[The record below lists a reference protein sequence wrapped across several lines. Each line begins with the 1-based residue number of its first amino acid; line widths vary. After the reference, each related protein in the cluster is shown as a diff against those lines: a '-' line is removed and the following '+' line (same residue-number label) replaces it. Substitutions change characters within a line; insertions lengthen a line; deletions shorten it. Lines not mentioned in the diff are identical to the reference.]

1 MLIAIVVRMV
11 AEQETVLPFH
21 VGRAVHASVLERIA
35 AVDGALAAALHSEDG
50 PKPLTCSDLM
60 GGRTGAEGRVLKPGE
75 GCALR
80 VTGLTAPVG
89 KALEAS
95 LLTQPPA
102 TWRLVDQPLRV
113 VQTVCDA
120 GVDAW
125 SGRTSYEALAAAQLA
140 RMERPDRQV
149 TLDFYTPTTFK
160 SGGMHVP
167 VPLPSLVFGN
177 LVDRWNAFSPIVLS
191 PEVRRFGE
199 EMVAISRYKLE
210 SRAVAFKEGSQ
221 RMGGVG
227 RVTYRALG
235 GDRYW
240 LGVMQMLAD
249 FAFYSGVGALTTSGF
264 GQARRAV
271 RADQMAAGAATEG
284 AL

>member
-11 AEQETVLPFH
+11 AEEETNLPFH
-21 VGRAVHASVLERIA
+21 VGRAVYASVLERLA
-35 AVDGALAAALHSEDG
+35 GVDVTLAERLHNSDG

-75 GCALR
+75 SCAVR
-80 VTGLTAPVG
+80 VTGLTAPVSE
-89 KALEAS
+89 ALAES
-95 LLTQPPA
+95 LLLQPPDV
-102 TWRLVDQPLRV
+102 WRFVDRSLRV
-113 VQTVCDA
+113 VQTICEA

-125 SGRTSYEALAAAQLA
+125 SGRTTYEALAAAQLM
-140 RMERPDRQV
+140 RIERPGRRV
-149 TLDFYTPTTFK
+149 ALDFYTPTTFK

-167 VPLPSLVFGN
+167 VPLPNLVFGN
-177 LVDRWNAFSPIVLS
+177 LADRWNAFSPIVLS

-210 SRAVAFKEGSQ
+210 SRSVAFKDGSQ
-221 RMGGVG
+221 RVGGVG

-249 FAFYSGVGALTTSGF
+249 FAFYSGVGALTTVGF
-264 GQARRAV
+264 GQSRRAE
-271 RADQMAAGAATEG
+271 RSD
-284 AL
+284 

>member
-1 MLIAIVVRMV
+1 MLIAIVVRLV
-11 AEQETVLPFH
+11 AERDLLLPFH
-21 VGRAVHASVLERIA
+21 AGRAVHAEVLTRLA
-35 AVDGALAAALHSEDG
+35 GVDVALAGALHGEDG
-50 PKPLTCSDLM
+50 PKPLTCSDIM
-60 GGRTGAEGRVLKPGE
+60 GGRSSAEGRVLKASE

-80 VTGLTAPVG
+80 VTGLTAQVAT
-89 KALEAS
+89 ALTTAFLEE
-95 LLTQPPA
+95 PPA
-102 TWRLVDQPLRV
+102 ALTIAECPLRL
-113 VQTVCDA
+113 TETICEAAAD
-120 GVDAW
+120 DW
-125 SGRTSYEALAAAQLA
+125 SGRTTYEALAAAQLT

-160 SGGMHVP
+160 SHGVHMP

-177 LVDRWNAFSPIVLS
+177 LVDRWNAFSPIQLS

-210 SRAVAFKEGSQ
+210 SRAVAAKNGSL

-227 RVTYRALG
+227 RVTYRAIG

-249 FAFYSGVGALTTSGF
+249 FAFYSGVGALTTAGL
-264 GQARRAV
+264 GQARRGG
-271 RADQMAAGAATEG
+271 RTGGGSSGAPD
-284 AL
+284 

>member
-1 MLIAIVVRMV
+1 MLIAIVVRLM

-21 VGRAVHASVLERIA
+21 VGRAVHAAVLA
-35 AVDGALAAALHSEDG
+35 QLAGVDAALVTALHTGDG

-60 GGRTGAEGRVLKPGE
+60 GGRTAPEGRVLKPGE

-80 VTGLTAPVG
+80 VTGLTAPLVH
-89 KALEAS
+89 ALERT
-95 LLTQPPA
+95 LLAQPLA
-102 TWRLVDQPLRV
+102 TWRLADQPLRV

-120 GVDAW
+120 SVDGW
-125 SGRTSYEALAAAQLA
+125 SGRTTYEALAAAQLT
-140 RMERPDRQV
+140 RMEHPDRQV

-167 VPLPSLVFGN
+167 VPLPGLLFGN
-177 LVDRWNAFSPIVLS
+177 LVDRWNAFSSIVLS

-210 SRAVAFKEGSQ
+210 SRSVALKEGAQ
-221 RMGGVG
+221 RVGGVG

-249 FAFYSGVGALTTSGF
+249 FAFYSGAGAATTTGL
-264 GQARRAV
+264 GQVRRAV
-271 RADQMAAGAATEG
+271 RADQIGV
-284 AL
+284 